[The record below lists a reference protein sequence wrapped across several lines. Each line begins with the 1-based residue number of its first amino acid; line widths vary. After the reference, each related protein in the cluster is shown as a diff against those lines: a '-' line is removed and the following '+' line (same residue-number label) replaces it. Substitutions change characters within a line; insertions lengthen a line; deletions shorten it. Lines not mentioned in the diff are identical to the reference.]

1 MTSNDNTSAVLTVTE
16 LMARWKYSR
25 RVILDAIRTGK
36 LRAFRI
42 GERSYRV
49 SMSEVNRYELEMRAA

>member
-1 MTSNDNTSAVLTVTE
+1 MSSNDNTSAVLTVTE

-25 RVILDAIRTGK
+25 RSILNAIRSGK

-49 SMSEVNRYELEMRAA
+49 AMSEVQRYELEAKAA